1 MCRWR
6 SVAVGVGMCGG
17 WRRQVVAACVST
29 VLPCRWWWWFALQVL
44 RGVAV
49 VASARSGGGEEQD
62 DEEGG
67 EETFR
72 LSPRKVWLAT
82 DLPSGLGSRRRRSW
96 RQVQQRR
103 FIDYMLMFMLVRTCG
118 VSAVSARMCVRTL
131 RGLLH
136 GGGRLAERSD
146 TETATV
152 AATAT
157 TPTTTLMTVGY
168 WWVGGV
174 VYLCFF
180 SLT

>member
-17 WRRQVVAACVST
+17 WRRQVVAACVAT
-29 VLPCRWWWWFALQVL
+29 VLPCRWWWWWFALQVL

-49 VASARSGGGEEQD
+49 VASARSGGEEQD

-103 FIDYMLMFMLVRTCG
+103 LYPLSIMFMLVSMRG
-118 VSAVSARMCVRTL
+118 VGAMSARMCVRTL
-131 RGLLH
+131 KDLC
-136 GGGRLAERSD
+136 
-146 TETATV
+146 
-152 AATAT
+152 
-157 TPTTTLMTVGY
+157 
-168 WWVGGV
+168 GGV
-174 VYLCFF
+174 GWRNERL
-180 SLT
+180 